1 MSLSIMKYEM
11 GEMLSAFQSKS
22 VLVTGAS
29 GLIGSAFVDLLM
41 DLNKQEAGIKVY
53 AISRNS
59 AYAERRFKA
68 YWNDPLFTYLQHDVL
83 DPLSVDAPIDY
94 IVHGAS
100 NASPKRYAE
109 DPVGTMKANLWGVA
123 NLLELARD
131 KKARLLYISSG
142 EVYGEGDGTD
152 FTETY
157 SGYVNPLNP
166 RSCYP
171 SSKRA
176 SETLCVAY
184 KEQFGV
190 DVVIARPCHIYGSDI
205 ERDDRAFAQFLRKAK
220 VKEDIIL
227 KSKGQQVRSY
237 CYVVDCA
244 SALLYILLK
253 GENGEAYNI
262 ANRHS
267 VLSIRQL
274 AEMIASAAGT
284 QVVYDLPSEQESKGY
299 SVIQRA
305 VLDPSKLESLGWHPH
320 YDLPA
325 MFDRVVWRTF
335 ISIMKARN
343 NFIEEYEE
351 YE

>member
-1 MSLSIMKYEM
+1 MNTSNTISA
-11 GEMLSAFQSKS
+11 MLAAFQSKT

-41 DLNKQEAGIKVY
+41 DLNKHEAVIQVY
-53 AISRNS
+53 AISRNRS
-59 AYAERRFKA
+59 YAERRFKA
-68 YWNDPLFTYLQHDVL
+68 YWNDPLFTYLRHDVL
-83 DPLSVDAPIDY
+83 DSLSLNTPIDY

-109 DPVGTMKANLWGVA
+109 DPVGTMKTNLWGVA

-131 KKARLLYISSG
+131 KQARLLYISSG

-171 SSKRA
+171 SSKRS
-176 SETLCVAY
+176 SETLCVVY

-237 CYVVDCA
+237 CYVADCA

-267 VLSIRQL
+267 VLSIKQL

-305 VLDPSKLESLGWHPH
+305 VLDPSKLEALGWQPYYSLH
-320 YDLPA
+320 DI
-325 MFDRVVWRTF
+325 
-335 ISIMKARN
+335 ISRLIDYMRD
-343 NFIEEYEE
+343 I
-351 YE
+351 